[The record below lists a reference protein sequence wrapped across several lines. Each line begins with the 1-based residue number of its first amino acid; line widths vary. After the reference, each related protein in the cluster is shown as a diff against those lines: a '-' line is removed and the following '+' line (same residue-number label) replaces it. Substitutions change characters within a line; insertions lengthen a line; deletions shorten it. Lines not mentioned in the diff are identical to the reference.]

1 MDRFDGPAG
10 GTKSASIPRDE
21 LEQAAHEFEDES
33 GSASESEPDHIS
45 PFPRN
50 ARGVDAKLVRFNH
63 FTLYFKGARN
73 ILKICSD
80 SNSELK
86 S

>member
-1 MDRFDGPAG
+1 MFSGSTLYLYQLFRKLEMDRFDGPAG

-50 ARGVDAKLVRFNH
+50 ARGVDAKLV
-63 FTLYFKGARN
+63 
-73 ILKICSD
+73 
-80 SNSELK
+80 
-86 S
+86 